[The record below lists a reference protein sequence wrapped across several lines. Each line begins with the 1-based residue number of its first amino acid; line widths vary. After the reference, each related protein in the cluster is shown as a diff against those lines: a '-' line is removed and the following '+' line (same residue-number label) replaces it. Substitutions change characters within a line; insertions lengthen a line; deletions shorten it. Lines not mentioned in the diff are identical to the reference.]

1 MSLPAYLFLYDENGM
16 QVTGDCMAPGREGAI
31 EVMNSSYG
39 IRTGVDSHTGNLTG
53 TRQHNPVIIHKQ
65 LDKVSP
71 YLANVISESRRYR
84 KRSLNIMRLS
94 RRELKLR
101 STASRWKAWLFRL
114 RFYSCLLSGQ
124 YRAKYA

>member
-1 MSLPAYLFLYDENGM
+1 MALPAYLFLYDENGM

-53 TRQHNPVIIHKQ
+53 TRQHDPVIIHKQ

-71 YLANVISESRRYR
+71 YLANVISESRR
-84 KRSLNIMRLS
+84 LQ
-94 RRELKLR
+94 
-101 STASRWKAWLFRL
+101 KAVI
-114 RFYSCLLSGQ
+114 
-124 YRAKYA
+124 K